1 MTTSV
6 DSNPALVLDLI
17 EAFRRSQ
24 TMFTAV
30 ALGLF
35 DALESIPLAAE
46 PLAAR
51 IQANPDAAERLLDA
65 CAALGLLEK
74 RDGLYRNTAT
84 ATRYLRASSPDTLR
98 GYILYSCEALYP
110 MWSHLDDAIREGTH
124 RWTQTFQLEAPL
136 FSHFFRTDKAMRDF
150 LMGMHG
156 FGKLTSPKVATAFD
170 LSRFCHLADLGG
182 ATGHLA
188 IAACELYP
196 NLKATVFDLPRATP
210 LAREQVALSPAAAR
224 IQVVSGDF
232 FRDDLPPADLYAL
245 GRILHDWD
253 EPKILMLLEK
263 IGRALPEDGALL
275 IGEKLLNEDGVGPL
289 PANMQSLNMLIC
301 TEGKERSAGQYA
313 ALLRRAGFT
322 HVESRRTGVALDAT
336 LATRFVTIT
345 P

>member
-6 DSNPALVLDLI
+6 DPNPAPVLDLI

-30 ALGLF
+30 ALGVF
-35 DALESIPLAAE
+35 DALEAAPADGASLAAQ
-46 PLAAR
+46 
-51 IQANPDAAERLLDA
+51 IHANPDAVERLLDA
-65 CAALGLLEK
+65 CTALGLLEK
-74 RDGLYRNTAT
+74 RDDLYHNTPT
-84 ATRYLRASSPDTLR
+84 ATRYLCASSPNTLR
-98 GYILYSCEALYP
+98 GYILYSREALYP

-124 RWTQTFQLEAPL
+124 RWTQTFQLDAPL
-136 FSHFFRTDKAMRDF
+136 FSHFFRTDEAMRDF

-156 FGKLTSPKVATAFD
+156 FGKLTSPKVAAAFD
-170 LSRFCHLADLGG
+170 LSRFRHLADLGG

-196 NLKATVFDLPRATP
+196 NLRATVFDLPRATP

-224 IQVVSGDF
+224 IQIVSGDF

-253 EPKILMLLEK
+253 ESKILALLEK
-263 IGRALPEDGALL
+263 IYRALPEDGALL
-275 IGEKLLNEDGVGPL
+275 VAEKLLNEDGIGPL
-289 PANMQSLNMLIC
+289 PANMQSLNMLVC
-301 TEGKERSAGQYA
+301 TEGKERTAGQYA

-322 HVESRRTGVALDAT
+322 HIESRRTGAALDAT
-336 LATRFVTIT
+336 LATRFARIF